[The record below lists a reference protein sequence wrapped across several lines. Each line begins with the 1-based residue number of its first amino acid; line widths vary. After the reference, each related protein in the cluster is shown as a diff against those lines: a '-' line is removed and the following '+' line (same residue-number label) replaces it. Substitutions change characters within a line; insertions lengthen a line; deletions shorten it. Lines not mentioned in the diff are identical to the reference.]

1 VRHIFLMTL
10 VMGALNASAA
20 FADPSLTFVASHP
33 DSVYLPKE
41 KISWVVT
48 LVKDKAYPVRTA
60 SYTVKRDGQVVIGRG
75 TLDFSNSTA
84 ATIEASCDVPATVL
98 LEVALPGSGKSRF
111 MAGAVAEPRKI
122 GPAVAAP
129 EGFDAFWAG
138 KVKDVAA
145 VPANAVLEKVEG
157 HEIPAGVEYDKV
169 TLDNVGGTHVRGQLS
184 RPVKAGGGGKF
195 PALLMVQYAGVY
207 PLPRT
212 NVTRLAEQGWLVLD
226 ISAHDLPIDEDAAF
240 YQDQKALANYVAIGN
255 DDREK
260 SYFLRMFQGDMQA
273 ANYLASRA
281 DWDGKTLVVMG
292 TSQGGLQTFVTA
304 ALCPQVTEAMALV
317 PAGCDTEAPL
327 HDRSMSW
334 PYWLKASNVAGG
346 DAAKVG
352 EVSRYFDGANFAAR
366 LHCPTLVGVG
376 LIDETARPTGVFS
389 AFNGIQTE
397 EKELVIM
404 PASNHHGDGNTQA
417 VYNTRATAWREALLK
432 GKALPILK

>member
-1 VRHIFLMTL
+1 MAVAVGGLGGS
-10 VMGALNASAA
+10 VV
-20 FADPSLTFVASHP
+20 FADPSLTFVATHP
-33 DSVYLPKE
+33 DAVYLPRE
-41 KISWVVT
+41 KISWAVT
-48 LVKDKAYPVRTA
+48 LVQDKAQPVRTA

-84 ATIEASCDVPATVL
+84 ATIEASCDLPTTVL
-98 LEVALPGSGKSRF
+98 LEVALPGSGRSRF
-111 MAGAVAEPRKI
+111 TAGAVVEPRKI
-122 GPAVAAP
+122 AEAVPAP
-129 EGFDAFWAG
+129 DDFDTFWAG

-184 RPVKAGGGGKF
+184 RPREGEKF
-195 PALLMVQYAGVY
+195 PAILMVQYAGVY

-240 YQDQKALANYVAIGN
+240 YRDQKALANYVAIGN

-260 SYFLRMFQGDMQA
+260 SYFLRMFEGDVQA
-273 ANYLASRA
+273 ANYLTSRA
-281 DWDGKTLVVMG
+281 DWDGKTFVVMG

-304 ALCPQVTEAMALV
+304 ALCPQVTAAMALV

-334 PYWLKASNVAGG
+334 PYWLKASNVAGE
-346 DAAKVG
+346 DAGKEG
-352 EVSRYFDGANFAAR
+352 EASRYFDGATFAAR
-366 LHCPTLVGVG
+366 VHCPTLVGVG
-376 LIDETARPTGVFS
+376 LIDETARPTGVFA

-417 VYNTRATAWREALLK
+417 VYNTRATAWRK
-432 GKALPILK
+432 RC